1 MITDEI
7 IKKSLVPIYNYL
19 FSNFSAAELEIIK
32 KELDCIIGFSSK
44 EYTVGTKNVSYEE
57 IQNILSSFNEKGGK
71 RKSNGVYYTAND
83 VVKFIY
89 SNAIKSFYNNLK
101 PTNLHVQDL
110 NGIPYEELCYSR
122 TVLDPTCGTGEFLIV
137 ALGIKFDLAD
147 LHQNYVSIKDI
158 IKITSTIYG
167 NDIDNDSTTLSKI
180 RIFIY
185 ILNRYGATRIHGI
198 SKVLKSKFTNDDFI
212 NLKSDYNKKFDVIIG
227 NPPYV
232 EDAKCETKPII
243 KYGNV
248 YANVLEN
255 VSKCLNDGGVM
266 GFIIPLSYIATLR
279 MSKIRT
285 KLNAVLTEQFILSY
299 CDRPDCLFPSVHQK
313 LCILIGKH
321 SENIETKIY
330 TGNYQFWYKEERENL
345 FNVVPATLNNRVTDD
360 FIPKLG
366 TILDCSIYE
375 KVTSNKKTMYSLL
388 DDGNCLIY
396 VNMRA
401 AFWIK
406 AFKGEHLTGEYKKF
420 KVKDI
425 NTANFLLCLINSSLF
440 WWYWICVS
448 DCWHITNKELKG
460 FTIPKIDD
468 YRELNLLSIKLERKL
483 EKTKVYVGTKQTEYE
498 YKHKSCVNEIHE
510 IDDLINNLF
519 GLTEEESIYI
529 KNFAYKYRVSG
540 GIKK

>member
-7 IKKSLVPIYNYL
+7 INKSLVLIYNYL
-19 FSNFSAAELEIIK
+19 FSNFSAAELKIIK
-32 KELDCIIGFSSK
+32 KELDNIIGFSSD
-44 EYTVGTKNVSYEE
+44 EYSTGTKNISYDE
-57 IQNILSSFNEKGGK
+57 IQNILSSFNEKDSK
-71 RKSNGVYYTAND
+71 RKSNGVYYTTND

-89 SNAIKSFYNNLK
+89 SNAVKSFYNNLK

-110 NGIPYEELCYSR
+110 NGIQYKELCYSM

-147 LHQNYVSIKDI
+147 LHQNYISVEDI
-158 IKITSTIYG
+158 IKITSTIFG
-167 NDIDNDSTTLSKI
+167 NDIDNVSTTLSKI
-180 RIFIY
+180 RVFIY
-185 ILNRYGATRIHGI
+185 ILNRYGTTRILGI
-198 SKVLKSKFTNDDFI
+198 SKVLNSRFTNEDFI
-212 NLKSDYNKKFDVIIG
+212 NLKTDYNKKFDVIIG

-232 EDAKCETKPII
+232 EDTKCETKPII

-255 VSKCLNDGGVM
+255 VSKCLNNGGVM
-266 GFIIPLSYIATLR
+266 GFIIPISYIATLR
-279 MSKIRT
+279 MSRIRI
-285 KLNAVLTEQFILSY
+285 KLSAVLKEQFILSY

-313 LCILIGKH
+313 LCILIGK
-321 SENIETKIY
+321 NRKNKKTKIY

-345 FNVVPATLNNRVTDD
+345 FNVVPSTLNNHVTND

-366 TILDCSIYE
+366 TTLDCSIYE
-375 KVTSNKKTMYSLL
+375 KVTSNKKSMYSLL
-388 DDGNCLIY
+388 NDGNCLIY
-396 VNMRA
+396 INMRA

-406 AFKGEHLTGEYKKF
+406 AFKEEHLTGEYKKF

-425 NTANFLLCLINSSLF
+425 NTANFLLCLLNSSLF
-440 WWYWICVS
+440 WWYWICIS

-468 YRELNLLSIKLERKL
+468 YKELNLLSIKLEKRL

-519 GLTEEESIYI
+519 RLTEEESIYI